1 MLLAVFQFHIKF
13 VNNCYFGFCHLKV
26 VKLEVF
32 SRFQDHWIFR
42 MEEPENKLSAVFK
55 DPLR

>member
-1 MLLAVFQFHIKF
+1 MNSNVVVVVFQFHIKF

-32 SRFQDHWIFR
+32 SRFLDHWIFR
-42 MEEPENKLSAVFK
+42 MEEL
-55 DPLR
+55 